1 MTGGENRM
9 KTFLLFI
16 FYSITIFMEKY
27 FSFLIPIPFDRS
39 TGDLKKS
46 RKKLIRNVRERL
58 SIGKVDSAVVHS
70 VVRNEAGKD
79 KYVTGL
85 SLSYRDK
92 EGNPKKR
99 DLAVKYLSSREEPLY
114 LSSLRSAVLEGLNAE
129 VRFYNEVSRKIP
141 FVMPECFFADSIPL
155 LYRGIIIMEKLNP
168 DFRVDDYLGC
178 RPDHSKAVIQNISR
192 MHAKFWNRISG
203 DPSLNWLPGTQ
214 NPMDFFWF
222 LNYITKKEKACVEL
236 WKALHGHF
244 AAYPVTI
251 AHGDCRPGNIMWY
264 HDGSIAMLDW
274 QMVHAGIGTWDAT
287 YFIVMAHDVENRKN
301 NEMSM
306 IDQYYSNLSASYY
319 SFHSEDLPYGKEQC
333 IEDHHILKLVLGLYG
348 WAALVSH
355 MFDKYGNDPRD
366 VRSWADRITTA
377 INDLDSDFVSG
388 KIHIPARV
396 IDDFKVIMDK
406 AAGDTKERFAA

>member
-1 MTGGENRM
+1 M

-27 FSFLIPIPFDRS
+27 FCFLIPIPFDRS
-39 TGDLKKS
+39 TSDLKKS
-46 RKKLIRNVRERL
+46 KKKLINNIRERL
-58 SIGKVDSAVVHS
+58 SIGEVDSAVVHS

-85 SLSYRDK
+85 SLSYRDQ

-99 DLAVKYLSSREEPLY
+99 DLAIKYLSSREEPLY
-114 LSSLRSAVLEGLNAE
+114 LSSLRSAVLNGLNQE
-129 VRFYNEVSRKIP
+129 VKFYNEVSKRIP

-155 LYRGIIIMEKLNP
+155 LYRGIVIMEKLNP

-178 RPDHSKAVIQNISR
+178 RPDQSKTVIKNISL
-192 MHAKFWNRISG
+192 MHAKFWNRIAS
-203 DPSLNWLPGTQ
+203 DPLLNWLPGAK

-222 LNYITKKEKACVEL
+222 LNYITKKEKACVNL
-236 WKALHGHF
+236 WNALYRHF
-244 AAYPVTI
+244 ANHTVTI
-251 AHGDCRPGNIMWY
+251 SHGDCRPGNIMWY
-264 HDGSIAMLDW
+264 DNGLIAMLDW

-287 YFIVMAHDVENRKN
+287 YFIVMSHDMEIRRK
-301 NEMSM
+301 NEMSL
-306 IDQYYSNLSASYY
+306 IDQYYSDLSTSYS
-319 SFHSEDLPYGKEQC
+319 SFHSEDLPYAKEQC

-366 VRSWADRITTA
+366 VRSWADRITAA
-377 INDLDSDFVSG
+377 INDLDSDLISR
-388 KIHIPARV
+388 KIRIPATV
-396 IDDFKVIMDK
+396 IDDFKMIMDK
-406 AAGDTKERFAA
+406 ATRETKERFIA